1 MLFRNFHNLNRLF
14 KDLDSFDD
22 LFFERPNLKGKEG
35 VQSGTDEQGEWERKT
50 YVSDT
55 GLFSYSFLTRKSKPI
70 DELSSLK
77 TELDEVVEKQDFER
91 AVELRDKIKNLE
103 KNKEKISTLK
113 KELDESIKTQ
123 DFERSIGLRDKINS
137 LK

>member
-22 LFFERPNLKGKEG
+22 LFFERPNLKGKES

-55 GLFSYSFLTRKSKPI
+55 GLFSYSFLTRKSKPV
-70 DELSSLK
+70 DELSLLK
-77 TELDEVVEKQDFER
+77 TELDEVVKNQDFER

-113 KELDESIKTQ
+113 KELDESIKNQ

>member
-22 LFFERPNLKGKEG
+22 LFFERPNLKGKES

-113 KELDESIKTQ
+113 KELDESIKNQ

>member
-22 LFFERPNLKGKEG
+22 LLFERPNLKGKES

-70 DELSSLK
+70 DELSILK

-113 KELDESIKTQ
+113 KELDESIKNQ
-123 DFERSIGLRDKINS
+123 DFERSIELRDKINS

>member
-22 LFFERPNLKGKEG
+22 LFFERPNLKGKES

-77 TELDEVVEKQDFER
+77 TELDEVVENQDFER

-113 KELDESIKTQ
+113 KELDESIKNQ
-123 DFERSIGLRDKINS
+123 DFERSIELRDKINS

>member
-22 LFFERPNLKGKEG
+22 LFFERPNLKGKES
-35 VQSGTDEQGEWERKT
+35 VQSGTGEQGEWERKT

-70 DELSSLK
+70 DELSLLK
-77 TELDEVVEKQDFER
+77 TELDEVVENQDFER

-113 KELDESIKTQ
+113 KELDESIKNQ
-123 DFERSIGLRDKINS
+123 DFERSIELRDKINS

>member
-22 LFFERPNLKGKEG
+22 LFFERPNLKGKES

-77 TELDEVVEKQDFER
+77 TELDDVVEKQDFER

-113 KELDESIKTQ
+113 KELDESIKNQ

>member
-22 LFFERPNLKGKEG
+22 LFFERPNLKGKES

-91 AVELRDKIKNLE
+91 AVELRDKIKNME

-113 KELDESIKTQ
+113 KELDESIKNQ